1 MYIRKTVSKSKK
13 NSKKRYYTYR
23 LVESIRI
30 GDKVKQQTLL
40 NLGADFSLDQSHW
53 SALSK
58 RIDDILKGHP
68 SLFELNQ
75 EIESL
80 AQQYAAQL
88 LSIKAAAVPISSD
101 APVIYDSVD
110 LESLEHL
117 DPRSIGSESMLYGTI
132 KKLKLDEALESL
144 GFSALQQR
152 TAMGLLIAKA
162 AAPSSEAA
170 ALTWLQE
177 SSGAGELFGAD
188 FSKVSLNSIYRTGDL
203 LFKHKSFLEQY
214 LYTTQMSHFDCEETI
229 TLYDLTNTYFEGE
242 AKAAPKAKRGRS
254 KEKRSDAPLVT
265 LAVVLDG
272 SGFVKH
278 SEIFEGNVS
287 EPGTLKEMLD
297 ALRSPKGDERDKST
311 LLDTPQDAPIIVM
324 DAGIAS
330 QENIDYVKE
339 KGYRYIVVSRKRQKQ
354 FDTTQAVS
362 VKEDKNGTAIVRAQ
376 RVVNENGEV
385 ELYCHSLPREA
396 KERAMQERTQTL
408 FTEQLDALKEGLF
421 KPRRLKRYEKVLEKI
436 GRLKERHSDI
446 APYYDI
452 EVIKDKNS
460 DNAIDIL
467 YEAKEE
473 IDHKSA
479 MNGIYCL
486 RTNADT
492 LDEETLWGTYVTLT
506 DLEAVFRS
514 LKSELGLRPIYHQKQ
529 SRIDAHL
536 FITLLAYSLVHTIR
550 YRLKAKGV
558 HDSWETIR
566 KKMRSQIRVTSR
578 LQLQDGRTVHI
589 RNSSLPGEKQKE
601 IYNALGLTHKPGKAT
616 RVYV

>member
-13 NSKKRYYTYR
+13 NSKKKYYTYR

-40 NLGADFSLDQSHW
+40 NLGSSFNLDQSHW
-53 SALSK
+53 STLSK

-68 SLFELNQ
+68 SLFEPDR
-75 EIESL
+75 EIEVL

-88 LSIKAAAVPISSD
+88 LSLKAAAVPGSGGASV
-101 APVIYDSVD
+101 AYESVD
-110 LESLEHL
+110 LDTLEHL
-117 DPRSIGSESMLYGTI
+117 DPRSIGGESLLYETI
-132 KKLKLDEALESL
+132 KRLKLGEALESL
-144 GFSALQQR
+144 GLSSLQQR
-152 TAMGLLIAKA
+152 TVMGLLIAKA
-162 AAPSSEAA
+162 VAPSSEAA
-170 ALTWLQE
+170 ALTWLQQ

-188 FSKVSLNSIYRTGDL
+188 FTKVSLNSIYRAGDL
-203 LFKHKSFLEQY
+203 IKKHKSFLEQY
-214 LYTTQMSHFDCEETI
+214 LYRTQMCHFGCEETI

-278 SEIFEGNVS
+278 SEIFAGNVS
-287 EPGTLKEMLD
+287 EPQTLEAMLN
-297 ALRSPKGDERDKST
+297 ALQSPKEHKEDKNT
-311 LLDTPQDAPIIVM
+311 LLDTLHSAPIIVM

-330 QENIDYVKE
+330 QANIDYVKE
-339 KGYRYIVVSRKRQKQ
+339 KGYRYIVVSRKREKQ
-354 FDTTQAVS
+354 FDTDKAVN

-376 RVVNENGEV
+376 RVVNESGEI

-396 KERAMQERTQTL
+396 KEHAMQERTQTL
-408 FTEQLDALKEGLF
+408 FVEQLAALKEGLS

-436 GRLKERHSDI
+436 GRLKECHSDI
-446 APYYDI
+446 APYYTI
-452 EVIKDKNS
+452 EVIKDTHS

-467 YEAKEE
+467 YEAKEA

-492 LDEETLWGTYVTLT
+492 LDEETLWRTYVTLT

-536 FITLLAYSLVHTIR
+536 FITLLAYALVHTIR
-550 YRLKAKGV
+550 YQLKAKGID
-558 HDSWETIR
+558 DSWDTIR
-566 KKMRSQIRVTSR
+566 KKMGSQTRVTTR
-578 LQLQDGRTVHI
+578 LQCEDGRTVHI
-589 RNSSLPGEKQKE
+589 RKSSLPGEKQKE
-601 IYNALGLTHKPGKAT
+601 IYNVLGLSHKPGKTT